1 MPLLVSCA
9 LVLCASA
16 CRVRAEVAVDVQ
28 ADGSGVVQ
36 VTAEL
41 DPAAARRLG
50 DPGRLQLDDLREAG
64 WDTSEPVRDEDGS
77 LTVVARKG
85 FDGPDQLATLLEEVG
100 GPDGVFRDV
109 RLEVDDRFGSTE
121 YRFATE
127 VHLTGSPEQ
136 FSDPLL
142 AGVLDGM
149 PLGRSAEE
157 LAAAGADDPRAITL
171 ELAVS
176 LPGGDLSTGGEVV
189 GRRARWAFPVT
200 GGEPTDDEVMVS
212 SVASRGRTGVLV
224 GVAAVAGAGAVAA
237 VVVGL
242 VRRRG

>member
-1 MPLLVSCA
+1 M
-9 LVLCASA
+9 
-16 CRVRAEVAVDVQ
+16 DVQ

-36 VTAEL
+36 VTTEL
-41 DPAAARRLG
+41 DPTAARRLG

>member
-36 VTAEL
+36 VTDEL